1 MHRSFARLLAP
12 LGAVSVLASF
22 GAGVVNAQDFIYE
35 ADRNVTVIQADH
47 EVINHFDTVTR
58 TFTCP
63 GGSSLSTFASDN
75 ALWRNQSSDGVNGT
89 LWSGSAGDSS
99 LTLTFSNFNLSGDQI
114 TGIAYVCTGNQDPQA
129 QPAPQ
134 AQPVPQPQPQ
144 AQPPVTAPTIPVG
157 LNQADFQAAYD
168 ALLKTLPP
176 APRINHW

>member
-89 LWSGSAGDSS
+89 LWTGSAGDSS

-114 TGIAYVCTGNQDPQA
+114 TGIAYVCTGTRTRRRSQPHRPSPSHSRSPRPNPQ
-129 QPAPQ
+129 
-134 AQPVPQPQPQ
+134 
-144 AQPPVTAPTIPVG
+144 
-157 LNQADFQAAYD
+157 
-168 ALLKTLPP
+168 
-176 APRINHW
+176 